1 MQSTAGINQELV
13 DRFVGAA
20 HGNLDALSAML
31 EANPDL
37 LNARSSQDETALGAA
52 AHMGRRKIAEF
63 LLERGAP
70 LDICTAAVLG
80 KRGEVAEMLSADPS
94 QAQQAGSHGIPLMFH
109 AALGGDLEIARI
121 LVENGADLN
130 AGDGL
135 NTALHAAVLM
145 NKADVAEWLLS
156 HGANPELKDYA
167 GKTPL
172 EVAIEMKRTA
182 VEDVLRRSTAKASAG
197 N

>member
-1 MQSTAGINQELV
+1 MQSAAGTNQELV

-31 EANPDL
+31 EANPEL

-63 LLERGAP
+63 LLGHGAP
-70 LDICTAAVLG
+70 LDICAAAMLA
-80 KRGEVAEMLSADPS
+80 KRDEVAQMAAAGPP
-94 QAQQAGSHGIPLMFH
+94 QTQQAGSHGIPLMFH

-121 LVENGADLN
+121 LVDNGADLN

-145 NKADVAEWLLS
+145 NKPEMAEWLLS
-156 HGANPELKDYA
+156 HGANPELRDYS

-172 EVAIEMKRTA
+172 ELAIEMKRTG
-182 VEDVLRRSTAKASAG
+182 VEEVLKRSAAKAGAG